1 MDKDEKSFLK
11 KHRAHIVLAVMIIIQ
26 LIYSCYVFAY
36 EKQGTHSDEIWS
48 YGLSNSYYRPFIYLP
63 DGIYQDE
70 YDGGYEGSDITNKWI
85 DGKVMN
91 DYVTVQEDERFAY
104 DSVYHNQVL
113 DHHPPLYYAIL
124 HTICSFFPGKFSLW
138 YAFSINLV
146 SMVFIQ
152 IFLFKLTK
160 LYTDKDTLA
169 LTVCL
174 LYGAGTGALSTV
186 LFLRQY
192 CFMTMLI
199 TMYYYFS
206 AKLFKS
212 FDKEKGFDLKKYA
225 PPMAA
230 TAFLLFFTNYT
241 MAIIC
246 GIFTAVV
253 CLYMLA
259 RKKVKQM
266 FIYGLSM
273 TAALGAFC
281 AAYPYVIKHVFLY
294 KNMGNGKE
302 YEGTYRTRLIHVLD
316 LLFKHTVGK
325 EFSIYKSATIYYV
338 IAVLA
343 VLTVI
348 CVPLCFLFRK
358 EVWFRKFAGGTA
370 AWIKGLPKKIPAD
383 IKTIDGTFIAF
394 LVANIAFVL
403 MLPEISDIKEMGQAG
418 VRYLFVVMPLVCL
431 TVVGVVYAVLRD
443 IPKRVGEI
451 AVLIMA
457 AALICVININEQA
470 PYLYKH
476 TSSYTDLAEDTAG
489 RNVLLLASNGTG
501 NIWYTQCFPAY
512 LRKAEGIFITYVMDK
527 ESFGRNTDGR
537 QVDMVIAPVE
547 AFSKNGEWYK
557 KIIDNDRNFFEENTD
572 LWKTSAGSVV
582 EDKYREDMIF
592 ADDHLEDI
600 TDTDKAEVLYSINI
614 QNQYYAVIQLNS

>member
-1 MDKDEKSFLK
+1 MSENK
-11 KHRAHIVLAVMIIIQ
+11 KRFPAACILLAVLILIQ
-26 LIYSCYVFAY
+26 LVYSTYMFVY
-36 EKQGTHSDEIWS
+36 KKNGTHSDEIWS
-48 YGLSNSYYRPFIYLP
+48 YGLANSYYRPFIYLP

-70 YDGGYEGSDITNKWI
+70 YNGGYEGSDITNKWI

-91 DYVTVQEDERFAY
+91 DYVTVQENERFTY

-113 DHHPPLYYAIL
+113 DHHPPLYYGIL
-124 HTICSFFPGKFSLW
+124 HTICSFFPNSFSLW

-160 LYTDKDTLA
+160 LYTDEDTLA

-225 PPMAA
+225 PPMAV

-253 CLYMLA
+253 CLYMLT

-403 MLPEISDIKEMGQAG
+403 MLPVISDIKEMGQAG

-451 AVLIMA
+451 TVLIMA
-457 AALICVININEQA
+457 VVLICVININEQA
-470 PYLYKH
+470 PFLYKH
-476 TSSYTDLAEDTAG
+476 TSGYTDLAEDSAG
-489 RNVLLLASNGTG
+489 SNVLLLASDGSG
-501 NIWYTQCFPAY
+501 DVWYAQCFPAY
-512 LRKAEGIFITYVMDK
+512 LRKADGIFITNVKDD
-527 ESFGRNTDGR
+527 ESFEKNTDGR
-537 QVDMVIAPVE
+537 NIDMVIAPVDS
-547 AFSKNGEWYK
+547 FRKDGEWYK
-557 KIIDNDRNFFEENTD
+557 KIIDNDSDFFEEMTD
-572 LWKTSAGSVV
+572 KWKTGAASAFENENNDAMQFCDDRLEGIAAP
-582 EDKYREDMIF
+582 DKS
-592 ADDHLEDI
+592 
-600 TDTDKAEVLYSINI
+600 EVLYSINV
-614 QNQYYAVIQLNS
+614 QNYYYAVIQLNS